1 MPLPFD
7 LAPAVLWTLRR
18 PGSKV
23 ASCEV
28 HFTPIGSEVRMLRDG
43 TSLYSRIFQVG
54 TEALAWAEEE
64 QVRLVGEGWSAS
76 SAPFAA
82 EPH

>member
-1 MPLPFD
+1 
-7 LAPAVLWTLRR
+7 
-18 PGSKV
+18 
-23 ASCEV
+23 
-28 HFTPIGSEVRMLRDG
+28 MLRDG